1 MNFSTKS
8 QKNTQKK
15 ETRLRKESGWSFM
28 VIPQI
33 TGICY
38 LDLSYFIFQ
47 KKLAEGVAGGAIK
60 E

>member
-1 MNFSTKS
+1 
-8 QKNTQKK
+8 
-15 ETRLRKESGWSFM
+15 M